1 MSLESVYI
9 TILFRTAA
17 GCALDKMECCPICT
31 ANISAK
37 KNYNIYSSDSE
48 AKLVGFACGYAYF
61 NLAQ

>member
-9 TILFRTAA
+9 AILFRAAA

-37 KNYNIYSSDSE
+37 KSPPI
-48 AKLVGFACGYAYF
+48 FAPLTANPNMQDLPRMRIF
-61 NLAQ
+61 F

>member
-17 GCALDKMECCPICT
+17 RCALDKMECCPICT

-37 KNYNIYSSDSE
+37 KTIIFTPQT
-48 AKLVGFACGYAYF
+48 AKP
-61 NLAQ
+61 NL